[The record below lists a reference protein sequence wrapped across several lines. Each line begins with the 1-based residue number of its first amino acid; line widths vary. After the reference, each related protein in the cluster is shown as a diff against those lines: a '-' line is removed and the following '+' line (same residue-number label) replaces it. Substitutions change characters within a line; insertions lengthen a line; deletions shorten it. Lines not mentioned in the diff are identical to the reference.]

1 VAAGKGRLSGFPKGR
16 AKTLAQVLL
25 DLAQNPNVVSD
36 ETRGDPEKFLSFLR
50 ERYPQ
55 VPPQQ
60 LMLLAGGKLE
70 TIRVQ
75 LEADFELSN
84 PKARVYITYSITF

>member
-1 VAAGKGRLSGFPKGR
+1 VAAAKGKRTGFPKGQP
-16 AKTLAQVLL
+16 KTLAQVLL
-25 DLAQNPNVVSD
+25 DLAQNPNVLSD
-36 ETRGDPEKFLSFLR
+36 DVRGNPDAFMKFL
-50 ERYPQ
+50 EARYPK

-60 LMLLAGGKLE
+60 LRLLTGGKLE